1 LPRRHRAA
9 SLPAALRAASE
20 RLAAFCFCCLQR
32 PPTSAK
38 IECSKLAKVQK
49 RKNGGERKMAEELLV
64 WLNGELVPKSQ
75 AKVSVFDHGFLYGDG
90 VFEGIRAYNGKVFML
105 DEHLDRLYDSAKSI
119 WLTIPL
125 TKEQM
130 RDAILQTLRAN
141 KLRDAY
147 IRVVVSRGEG
157 DLGLDP
163 RKCPKPNIVIIT
175 DRIELFP
182 EELYERGIEMVT
194 VSVRRNS
201 PQALNPNIKS
211 LNYLNNILAKIEAI
225 NAGKPE
231 GLMLTL
237 DGYVAEGTG
246 ENIFIVKRGE
256 LFTPPAYMGIL
267 KGITRQVVMQLAKE
281 EGIPVHEAVLTL
293 HDVYNA
299 DECFLT
305 GTGAEIIPVVKL
317 DGRVI
322 GDGVPGPITKTL
334 IQKFRQYTQQVGVPI
349 E

>member
-1 LPRRHRAA
+1 
-9 SLPAALRAASE
+9 
-20 RLAAFCFCCLQR
+20 
-32 PPTSAK
+32 
-38 IECSKLAKVQK
+38 
-49 RKNGGERKMAEELLV
+49 M
-64 WLNGELVPKSQ
+64 NGELVPKSQ

-90 VFEGIRAYNGKVFML
+90 VFEGIRSYNGRVFML
-105 DEHLDRLYDSAKSI
+105 DEHLDRLYESAKSI
-119 WLTIPL
+119 WLTIPM

-130 RDAILQTLRAN
+130 KEAILQTLRAN
-141 KLRDAY
+141 NLKDAY

-163 RKCPKPNIVIIT
+163 RKCPKPNIIIIT

-182 EELYERGIEMVT
+182 KELYERGIEMVT

-246 ENIFIVKRGE
+246 ENIFIVKGGK
-256 LFTPPAYMGIL
+256 LLTPPAYMGIL
-267 KGITRQVVMQLAKE
+267 KGITRGVVMKLAQEMGIQVRE
-281 EGIPVHEAVLTL
+281 EVLTL

-299 DECFLT
+299 DECFIT
-305 GTGAEIIPVVKL
+305 GTAAEIVPVVKL
-317 DGRVI
+317 DGRII
-322 GDGVPGPITKTL
+322 GEGAPGPITKAL
-334 IQKFRQYTQQVGVPI
+334 IQKFRAYTQQVGVPI

>member
-1 LPRRHRAA
+1 
-9 SLPAALRAASE
+9 
-20 RLAAFCFCCLQR
+20 
-32 PPTSAK
+32 
-38 IECSKLAKVQK
+38 
-49 RKNGGERKMAEELLV
+49 MAEELLV

-125 TKEQM
+125 TKEQLKE
-130 RDAILQTLRAN
+130 AILQTLRAN
-141 KLRDAY
+141 KLKDAY

-175 DRIELFP
+175 DKIELFP

-281 EGIPVHEAVLTL
+281 EGIPVHEVVLTL
-293 HDVYNA
+293 HDVYTA
-299 DECFLT
+299 DECFIT
-305 GTGAEIIPVVKL
+305 GTAAEIVPVVKL

>member
-1 LPRRHRAA
+1 
-9 SLPAALRAASE
+9 
-20 RLAAFCFCCLQR
+20 
-32 PPTSAK
+32 
-38 IECSKLAKVQK
+38 
-49 RKNGGERKMAEELLV
+49 MADELLV

-75 AKVSVFDHGFLYGDG
+75 AKVSVYDHGFLYGDG

-105 DEHLDRLYDSAKSI
+105 DEHLDRLYESAKSI

-125 TKEQM
+125 TKEEL
-130 RDAILQTLRAN
+130 RAAILQTLREN

-147 IRVVVSRGEG
+147 IRVVISRGEG

-163 RKCPKPNIVIIT
+163 RKCPKPNVVIIT

-182 EELYERGIEMVT
+182 NELYERGIEMVT

-246 ENIFIVKRGE
+246 ENIFIVKGRT
-256 LFTPPAYMGIL
+256 LLTPPAYMGIL
-267 KGITRQVVMQLAKE
+267 KGITRQVVIQLAQE
-281 EGIPVHEAVLTL
+281 IGISVYEAVLTL
-293 HDVYNA
+293 HDVYTA

-305 GTGAEIIPVVKL
+305 GTGAEIVPVVKL
-317 DGRVI
+317 DGRTI
-322 GDGVPGPITKTL
+322 GDGKPGPITRQL
-334 IQKFRQYTQQVGVPI
+334 IQRFRIYTKQVGTPI
-349 E
+349 EETGETTG